1 MFQVAAETVD
11 RIYQAQPKK
20 LRGRLRLDVSSTQW
34 PANPARPCDREAA
47 RIAVGE
53 RLLRLLGNL
62 ADDAVLDVNSP
73 PSKICVL
80 SAPGLFEESVVSG
93 LVEVLGLDR
102 QSPSFNPA
110 LMRLADDFF
119 LWAGR
124 GTEARDEYGLEV
136 EGNEVYIRCEPFLQ
150 ELEPLNPPDENRSG
164 GDLGFSFQREGLA
177 GG

>member
-20 LRGRLRLDVSSTQW
+20 LRGRLRLDVSSTQR
-34 PANPARPCDREAA
+34 PANPGRPCDREAA
-47 RIAVGE
+47 RNAVGE
-53 RLLRLLGNL
+53 RILRLLGNL
-62 ADDAVLDVNSP
+62 ADDAVLDVNNP
-73 PSKICVL
+73 PSTICVL
-80 SAPGLFEESVVSG
+80 TAPGLFEARVVSG
-93 LVEVLGLDR
+93 LVKVLGLDR
-102 QSPSFNPA
+102 QSPSFNSA

-119 LWAGR
+119 LWASR

-136 EGNEVYIRCEPFLQ
+136 EGNEVSLHCESFPQ
-150 ELEPLNPPDENRSG
+150 ELKPLNPPDENRSG